1 MQKKDVILNISKKND
16 SSSILKIKYP
26 NQLSKKFEI
35 IENRKISIKTLD
47 EILSTFN
54 LKKIYSL
61 N

>member
-35 IENRKISIKTLD
+35 IENRKN
-47 EILSTFN
+47 FN
-54 LKKIYSL
+54 KKKS
-61 N
+61 